1 MQPASVLHCQD
12 SLPWLTQHAFP
23 SSFYKSVQRCIL
35 VHRSIHPSIH
45 TYIHASIHTCIHW
58 YTHTCLCQCV
68 AYACT
73 RSCQQVGSAGTHRSK
88 SPGNRTSIGTSA
100 SYPSTSEL
108 MEVSTSIQLHS
119 TLHAKRAYTPNPEIH
134 PANVDQTLHPLP
146 SLMRTIAGEGGRQ
159 SPCRSQTCMDLCLH
173 EPFVSSFGCSF

>member
-1 MQPASVLHCQD
+1 MCKC
-12 SLPWLTQHAFP
+12 SLPLYFTARIHYHGSPNTHFP
-23 SSFYKSVQRCIL
+23 QVSTKVFKDAYL
-35 VHRSIHPSIH
+35 YTDPSIH